1 MTTALLILAALT
13 TAVAP
18 DVATDTVL
26 QLDRSDRVVVTG
38 LSGSVS
44 IEAVAGS
51 ELGVSTG
58 RRTDRVAVRRSGGRV
73 VVTAETRDGGRR
85 PMDVSLRVPA
95 WADVQ
100 VDGIDLDVA
109 VRGGEG
115 AVTIGTVDG
124 DVRIAGTGGEVRVTT
139 IEGEIVSEA
148 TRGPLV
154 LSSHA
159 DDITVLAP
167 RGPVEAGT
175 LDGDIRIVDAASSS
189 VTAETQSGDIDFAGA
204 VLSGGAY
211 RFYLHSGDA
220 LLALPAELSARVR
233 VSTFHG
239 DFESDFP
246 VVVSGFTS
254 GRAFDFTVGGGDAEI
269 VVEAFDGEI
278 RLTRDGGR

>member
-1 MTTALLILAALT
+1 MTTALLLLAALT
-13 TAVAP
+13 TSVAS
-18 DVATDTVL
+18 DVVTDTVV
-26 QLDRSDRVVVTG
+26 QLDRRDRVVVTG

-44 IEAVAGS
+44 IEAVTGS
-51 ELGVSTG
+51 ELGVTTG

-73 VVTAETRDGGRR
+73 VVTAETRDGGWR
-85 PMDVSLRVPA
+85 PMDVSLRVPT
-95 WADVQ
+95 WTDVR
-100 VDGIDLDVA
+100 VDGIDLDVS
-109 VRGGEG
+109 VRGVEG

-124 DVRIAGTGGEVRVTT
+124 DVRIEGTTGELRATT
-139 IEGEIVSEA
+139 IEGEIVAEA
-148 TRGPLV
+148 TRGATV

-175 LDGDIRIVDAASSS
+175 LAGDIRIVDALSSA

-204 VLSGGAY
+204 ILSGGTY

-220 LLALPAELSARVR
+220 RLALPAELSARVR

-246 VVVSGFTS
+246 VMVSGFTS

-278 RLTRDGGR
+278 RLTRGGGR

>member
-1 MTTALLILAALT
+1 VSTALLLLAVLT
-13 TAVAP
+13 TGAP
-18 DVATDTVL
+18 DVATDTVVQL
-26 QLDRSDRVVVTG
+26 QRGDRVVVTG

-44 IEAVAGS
+44 IEAVPGS
-51 ELGVSTG
+51 ELGVTTG
-58 RRTDRVAVRRSGGRV
+58 RRTDRVAVRRTGGRV
-73 VVTAETRDGGRR
+73 LVTAEGRDGGRR
-85 PMDVSLRVPA
+85 PIDVSLRVPS
-95 WADVQ
+95 WADIQ
-100 VDGIDLDVA
+100 VDGNDLDVS

-115 AVTIGTVDG
+115 TVSVGTVDG
-124 DVRIAGTGGEVRVTT
+124 DLLIEGTAGEVRATT
-139 IEGEIVSEA
+139 IEGEIVARA
-148 TRGPLV
+148 TRGPVV

-159 DDITVLAP
+159 DDITVLGP

-175 LDGDIRIVDAASSS
+175 LDGDIRVVDAVSAS
-189 VTAETQSGDIDFAGA
+189 VRAETQSGDIDFAGA
-204 VLSGGAY
+204 ILSGGTY

-246 VVVSGFTS
+246 VVVTGFTS

-278 RLTRDGGR
+278 RLTRGDRR

>member
-1 MTTALLILAALT
+1 MTTALVLLMALT
-13 TAVAP
+13 ASVAP
-18 DVATDTVL
+18 DVVTDTL
-26 QLDRSDRVVVTG
+26 LRLDRGDRVVVTG

-44 IEAVAGS
+44 IQPVDGS
-51 ELGVSTG
+51 ELGVTTG

-73 VVTAETRDGGRR
+73 VVTAEARDGGRR
-85 PMDVSLRVPA
+85 PMDVLLRLPTWV
-95 WADVQ
+95 DVQ
-100 VDGIDLDVA
+100 VDGIDLDVS

-124 DVRIAGTGGEVRVTT
+124 DVRIEGTGGEVRATT
-139 IEGEIVSEA
+139 IEGEIVAEA
-148 TRGPLV
+148 TRGPV
-154 LSSHA
+154 ELSSHA
-159 DDITVLAP
+159 DDITVLAA

-175 LDGDIRIVDAASSS
+175 LDGDIRIVDAASSA

-204 VLSGGAY
+204 VLNGGTY

-220 LLALPAELSARVR
+220 LLTLPTELSARVR

-246 VVVSGFTS
+246 VMVSGFTS

-278 RLTRDGGR
+278 RLTRGGGR

>member
-1 MTTALLILAALT
+1 VTTALLLLAALT
-13 TAVAP
+13 TGAP
-18 DVATDTVL
+18 DVATDTVVQL
-26 QLDRSDRVVVTG
+26 QRGDRVVVTG

-44 IEAVAGS
+44 IEAVPGS
-51 ELGVSTG
+51 ELGVTTG
-58 RRTDRVAVRRSGGRV
+58 RRTDRVAVRRTGGRV
-73 VVTAETRDGGRR
+73 LVTAEGRDGGRR
-85 PMDVSLRVPA
+85 PIDVSLRVPS
-95 WADVQ
+95 WADIQ
-100 VDGIDLDVA
+100 VDGNDLDVS

-115 AVTIGTVDG
+115 TVSVGTVDG
-124 DVRIAGTGGEVRVTT
+124 DLLIEGTAGEVRATT
-139 IEGEIVSEA
+139 IEGEIVARA
-148 TRGPLV
+148 TRGPVV

-159 DDITVLAP
+159 DDITVLGP

-175 LDGDIRIVDAASSS
+175 LDGDIRVVDAVSAS
-189 VTAETQSGDIDFAGA
+189 VRAETQSGDIDFAGA
-204 VLSGGAY
+204 ILSGGTY

-246 VVVSGFTS
+246 VVVTGFTS

-278 RLTRDGGR
+278 RLTRGDRR

>member
-1 MTTALLILAALT
+1 MTTLLLLAALT
-13 TAVAP
+13 TSVASDAV
-18 DVATDTVL
+18 TDTVL
-26 QLDRSDRVVVTG
+26 QLDRGDRVVVTG

-44 IEAVAGS
+44 VEAVAGS
-51 ELGVSTG
+51 ELGVTTG
-58 RRTDRVAVRRSGGRV
+58 RRTDGVAVRRSGGRV
-73 VVTAETRDGGRR
+73 VVTAEARGGGRR
-85 PMDVSLRVPA
+85 PMDVSLRVPT
-95 WADVQ
+95 WADIQ
-100 VDGIDLDVA
+100 VDGIDLDVS
-109 VRGGEG
+109 VRGSEG
-115 AVTIGTVDG
+115 SVTIGTVDG
-124 DVRIAGTGGEVRVTT
+124 DVRIEGTAGELRATT
-139 IEGEIVSEA
+139 IEGEIVAEA
-148 TRGPLV
+148 TRGATV

-175 LDGDIRIVDAASSS
+175 LDGDIRIVDAVSSS
-189 VTAETQSGDIDFAGA
+189 VTAETQSGDIDFTGA
-204 VLSGGAY
+204 ILSGGTY

-246 VVVSGFTS
+246 VMVSGFTS

-278 RLTRDGGR
+278 RLTRGGGR

>member
-1 MTTALLILAALT
+1 MTTALLLLAALT

-26 QLDRSDRVVVTG
+26 QLDRGDRVVVTG

-44 IEAVAGS
+44 VEAVAGS
-51 ELGVSTG
+51 ELGVTTG

-73 VVTAETRDGGRR
+73 VVTAETRNGGRR
-85 PMDVSLRVPA
+85 PMDMTLRVPT

-100 VDGIDLDVA
+100 VDGIDLDVS
-109 VRGGEG
+109 VRGAEG

-124 DVRIAGTGGEVRVTT
+124 DVRVEGTAGELRATT
-139 IEGEIVSEA
+139 IEGEIVAEA
-148 TRGPLV
+148 TTGATV

-175 LDGDIRIVDAASSS
+175 LAGDIRIVDAVSSS
-189 VTAETQSGDIDFAGA
+189 VTAETQSGDIDFTGA
-204 VLSGGAY
+204 VLSGGTY

-278 RLTRDGGR
+278 RLTRGGGR